1 MNLGYARVS
10 RTDQHVEQQESAL
23 NEAGCERVFVD
34 HGVSGATKHR
44 PELDRL
50 LDQLRPGDVIY
61 VTKIDRLSRSL
72 PQMLEI
78 VAGIEERGAGIVSLA
93 ESAIDTRSA
102 AGKLVFG
109 VFAVVAEFE
118 RDRIR
123 ERTNE
128 GLSRAKANG
137 ARLGR
142 PARLNERAI
151 KNLRDLRDE
160 GWTFS
165 RLAEVFDISRS
176 TARNYCADLDTP
188 PDVRTH

>member
-23 NEAGCERVFVD
+23 REAGCEKIFVD
-34 HGVSGATKHR
+34 HGVSGATRSR

-50 LDQLRPGDVIY
+50 LDQLRPGDVVY

-72 PQMLEI
+72 QQMLE
-78 VAGIEERGAGIVSLA
+78 VVGEIEDRGAGIVSLA
-93 ESAIDTRSA
+93 ESAIDTTSA

-109 VFAVVAEFE
+109 VFSVVAEFE

-128 GLSRAKANG
+128 GLARAKANG
-137 ARLGR
+137 TRLGR
-142 PARLNERAI
+142 PIRLSEREI
-151 KNLRDLRDE
+151 QNLRDLRND

-165 RLAEVFDISRS
+165 RLAEVFRISRS
-176 TARNYCADLDTP
+176 TARKYCEGLDSP
-188 PDVRTH
+188 PNDRKQ